1 MTDAEL
7 LEEIKGMDKANLT
20 PAEAARVM
28 HCDPDLIRVA
38 ARQKPELLG
47 FPTAVVGTRTKIPR
61 IPFLR
66 YYGVE
71 V

>member
-7 LEEIKGMDKANLT
+7 LEEIRQLDKANLT
-20 PAEAARVM
+20 PVEAARVM
-28 HCDPDLIRVA
+28 HCNPDLIRIA
-38 ARQKPELLG
+38 ARQRPELLG
-47 FPTAVVGTRTKIPR
+47 FPTVVVGTRTKIPR

-66 YYGVE
+66 YYGVD

>member
-7 LEEIKGMDKANLT
+7 LDEIKRLDKANLT

-47 FPTAVVGTRTKIPR
+47 FPTVVVGTRTKIPR

-66 YYGVE
+66 YYGVD